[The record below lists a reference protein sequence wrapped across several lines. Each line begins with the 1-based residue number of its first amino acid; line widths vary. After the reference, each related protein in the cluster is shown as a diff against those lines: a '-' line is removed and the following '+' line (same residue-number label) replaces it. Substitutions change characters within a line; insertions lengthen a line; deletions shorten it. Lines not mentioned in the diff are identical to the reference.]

1 MFRKLVA
8 DLSFSPSLISELSF
22 YAQRLKKEE
31 LTRRIG
37 IVFTVLALIVQYFA
51 VFQPPESANAASSQ
65 DIVYGG
71 VVDLQDF
78 MNHYRSNNNNVR
90 DIYTAAGIT
99 EQEILATRE
108 GTFNSKDVAFSAGRN
123 SRFSYSQGERPFT
136 YNKSDGGT
144 GTIYFSPN
152 RLWDTLPYTAQ
163 NGSTYHALIGHSAKA
178 GWFAIMKNCGNLAVQ
193 TIPTP
198 PPPPPPPACPAGTVG
213 TPPNCATPP
222 QPTAICSGLQVTT
235 SGDAKNT
242 SVNLRAQSSV
252 SNGATISGYIYT
264 IVDSNGK
271 IIESKTVS
279 THSLTSSTSIEKILR
294 PGTYTAK
301 VTVNTSLGQK
311 ESPACQKS
319 VVIPAEKK
327 CSLNPELN
335 ADDPACQPCPGN
347 TSIWVKDPECSAQ
360 VMQSK
365 TAYNSTR
372 GGDATK
378 TTARSFDGITYT
390 LTAKNVGKTTGLASF
405 TEHLEDT
412 LEYAD
417 IIDAGHGNYDPRAK
431 TITWPDIQLAPG
443 QKTSHAFTVRV
454 KSAILATAR
463 GESNLSSYDC
473 IMSNTYGNTV
483 TIPVACAGPK
493 VIESA
498 TTELPHTGPKENVF
512 FAVILFAT
520 VTYFYLRSRQ
530 LKEEVRLIRRDANT
544 GGII

>member
-8 DLSFSPSLISELSF
+8 NLSFSPSLISELSF

-31 LTRRIG
+31 FTRRLG
-37 IVFTVLALIVQYFA
+37 LVFTVLALIVQYFA

-123 SRFSYSQGERPFT
+123 SRFSHAQGERPFT
-136 YNKSDGGT
+136 YTKSDGGT

-152 RLWDTLPYTAQ
+152 RLWDTLPYTSQ
-163 NGSTYHALIGHSAKA
+163 NGSTYHALIGHSAKV
-178 GWFAIMKNCGNLAVQ
+178 GWFAIMKNCGNLALQ

-198 PPPPPPPACPAGTVG
+198 PPPPPPPTCPEGTVG

-222 QPTAICSGLQVTT
+222 QPTAICSSLRLTT
-235 SGDAKNT
+235 SGDAKT
-242 SVNLRAQSSV
+242 PSVNLRAQASV
-252 SNGATISGYIYT
+252 SNGATVSSYTYT
-264 IVDSNGK
+264 ITDSSGK
-271 IIESKTVS
+271 SVASKIVS
-279 THSLTSSTSIEKILR
+279 THSLTSTTSIETLR

-301 VTVNTSLGQK
+301 VTVTTSLGQK
-311 ESPACQKS
+311 ESSACQKS
-319 VVIPAEKK
+319 FVIPAEKN
-327 CSLNPELN
+327 CSLNPDIKT
-335 ADDPACQPCPGN
+335 DDPACQPCPSDS
-347 TSIWVKDPECSAQ
+347 SIWVKSPECTSQ
-360 VMQSK
+360 IVQKK

-372 GGDATK
+372 GSDATK
-378 TTARSFDGITYT
+378 TTARSFDSITYT
-390 LTAKNVGKTTGLASF
+390 LTATNVGKTPGVASF
-405 TEHLEDT
+405 TERLEDT
-412 LEYAD
+412 LEYAE
-417 IIDAGHGNYDPRAK
+417 IINAGHGNYDPEAK

-443 QKTSHAFTVRV
+443 QKTNHTFTVRV
-454 KSAILATAR
+454 KSDIPATAR

-483 TIPVACAGPK
+483 AIPVSCVGPK
-493 VIESA
+493 VIESS
-498 TTELPHTGPKENVF
+498 TTELPHTGPKENTL
-512 FAVILFAT
+512 FAVILFAI
-520 VTYFYLRSRQ
+520 VFYFYMRSRQ
-530 LKEEVRLIRRDANT
+530 LKEEVRLVRRDANS
-544 GGII
+544 GII